1 MYRGS
6 GPRILPIVVIVLIV
20 ALVIAALV
28 SVGRMVFSS
37 STSPTSQSQHD
48 GIAAVLLDTSNA
60 RAVRWTVRGPIVG
73 NEKFQSYQIT
83 VSPTTRSYIVYN
95 GYLDQVVATKTY
107 INNTEAYEQ
116 FVYALNRADIAT
128 TRAAADSDLRGVC
141 ATRGLVYMFETVK
154 SGTADQSEWT
164 STCVGSKGTMNAKPD
179 QIHALFVNQVP
190 DFKPL
195 FNQIY

>member
-1 MYRGS
+1 MYDGS
-6 GPRILPIVVIVLIV
+6 
-20 ALVIAALV
+20 
-28 SVGRMVFSS
+28 
-37 STSPTSQSQHD
+37 
-48 GIAAVLLDTSNA
+48 AAVLLDTSNA

-95 GYLDQVVATKTY
+95 GYLDQVVASKTY

-164 STCVGSKGTMNAKPD
+164 VIA
-179 QIHALFVNQVP
+179 I
-190 DFKPL
+190 
-195 FNQIY
+195 